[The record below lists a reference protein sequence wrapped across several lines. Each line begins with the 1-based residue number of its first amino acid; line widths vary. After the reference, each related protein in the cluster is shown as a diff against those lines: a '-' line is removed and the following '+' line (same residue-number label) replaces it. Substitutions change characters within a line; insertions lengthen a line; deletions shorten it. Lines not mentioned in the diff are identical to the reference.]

1 MTTAVKP
8 SHHSHHARP
17 IGECAAVLGEDPDSF
32 QMRFCMDCYA
42 TEAPT
47 TAFVDEQGFAAHYDA
62 VTCVG
67 LEHSYDGISVVSWDL
82 HLCARHYRE
91 RVELDDWTNPWTNGQ
106 MLVRGRR
113 RQS

>member
-17 IGECAAVLGEDPDSF
+17 IVECAVELNEDPNSF
-32 QMRFCMDCYA
+32 NMRFCMDCYA
-42 TEAPT
+42 AEAPT
-47 TAFVDEQGFAAHYDA
+47 TALVDDQGFAAHYDA

-67 LEHSYDGISVVSWDL
+67 LEHDGVVSWDV

-91 RVELDDWTNPWTNGQ
+91 RAELDDWTNPWTNELKAGQ
-106 MLVRGRR
+106 
-113 RQS
+113 